1 MRLIDGDKDFFK
13 EAKCERFV
21 CHFFRENNWPCKV
34 MDKHLNEMAPLH
46 LETKFA
52 RINAEKAPFVTEKLR
67 IWMLPSLAVC
77 KDGKIIDYI
86 VGFDELGG
94 SDDFPMSR
102 LRMAIAARGGINWDG
117 DDGPKAPPPPGGEKV
132 MLDTTGAFHWSNPQ
146 VEPAPSHHPPDPG
159 ALHPQPRG
167 RGEEELPQPRDS
179 RGDRRQGELRAR
191 PQEPGD
197 APPRLQHQDQRP
209 PGRGDPRGRRLHQVR
224 DEEDA

>member
-1 MRLIDGDKDFFK
+1 LQREEWRQAGHGEVRLIDGDKDFFK

-117 DDGPKAPPPPGGEKV
+117 DDGPKAPPPPGGEKEHV
-132 MLDTTGAFHWSNPQ
+132 
-146 VEPAPSHHPPDPG
+146 APSNLRRGG
-159 ALHPQPRG
+159 A
-167 RGEEELPQPRDS
+167 S
-179 RGDRRQGELRAR
+179 YKNSS
-191 PQEPGD
+191 
-197 APPRLQHQDQRP
+197 
-209 PGRGDPRGRRLHQVR
+209 
-224 DEEDA
+224 DESSDFSD